1 MQAELFI
8 LRLSRNSGV
17 LGLAGMPFT
26 SQIFSTNTHTFGGVS
41 NNHGILLVRPLL
53 DFSKEDMYKVMY
65 VRRQYLPNLHFSRVW
80 HRNCGQSSLVYHLQ
94 ICLGDRRD
102 WVEDPTNQSPLFARN
117 RIRMSLRNLSSGE
130 LTKLTAFMLY
140 FITMEYLP

>member
-26 SQIFSTNTHTFGGVS
+26 SQIFSTHSYSFGEVS

-53 DFSKEDMYKVMY
+53 IFSKEDMYKVSS
-65 VRRQYLPNLHFSRVW
+65 VESRTVEDVHCQFNLISWVC
-80 HRNCGQSSLVYHLQ
+80 HRNFVESSLIYLLQ
-94 ICLGDRRD
+94 ICLWGNQEC
-102 WVEDPTNQSPLFARN
+102 VEDPTNQILLFSRN
-117 RIRMSLRNLSSGE
+117 RIRMSLRDLSSCE
-130 LTKLTAFMLY
+130 LTEMIALMV
-140 FITMEYLP
+140 